1 MDKEGG
7 EEYKKESNEPDG
19 SLLSCQPPNPLTF
32 LLKISY
38 NRNSINNKGEY
49 KCTLTLSNLT
59 V

>member
-7 EEYKKESNEPDG
+7 EEYKKESNERER

-38 NRNSINNKGEY
+38 NRNSINNIKGE
-49 KCTLTLSNLT
+49 KN
-59 V
+59 VK